1 MNHVS
6 AEEVIA
12 LHDYILK
19 RYAGVAGMQDPGRAE
34 AIVTR
39 VINRE
44 YYEGLEDV
52 FEIAATYWIAIARGH
67 IFADANKRTSLN
79 VTMLFLK
86 RNGIRVADR
95 PELVELTV
103 MAAIGEAST
112 TFLASQLRSFFA
124 SH

>member
-1 MNHVS
+1 MIHVS
-6 AEEVIA
+6 AAEVIA
-12 LHDYILK
+12 LHDAILK
-19 RYAGVAGMQDPGRAE
+19 RYAGVKGMPDPGRAE

-44 YYEGLEDV
+44 YYEDTV
-52 FEIAATYWIAIARGH
+52 DIFELAATYWVAISRGH
-67 IFADANKRTSLN
+67 IFTDGKKRTSLN

-86 RNGIRVADR
+86 RNGVRIHDR

-103 MAAIGEAST
+103 MAATGEVGVT
-112 TFLASQLRSFFA
+112 HLASQLRSFFY

>member
-1 MNHVS
+1 MIHVS

-12 LHDYILK
+12 LHDYLLK
-19 RYAGVAGMQDPGRAE
+19 RYAGVAGMPEPGRAE

-44 YYEGLEDV
+44 YYEGIQDI
-52 FEIAATYWIAIARGH
+52 FELAATYWVAISRGH

-86 RNGIRVADR
+86 RNGIRVHDR

-103 MAAIGEAST
+103 MAATGEAGVPY
-112 TFLASQLRSFFA
+112 LANQLRAFFG

>member
-12 LHDYILK
+12 LHDYILR
-19 RYAGVAGMQDPGRAE
+19 RYAGIAGMQDPGRAD
-34 AIVTR
+34 AIIAR

-44 YYEGLEDV
+44 HYEGMQDV
-52 FEIAATYWIAIARGH
+52 FEIAATYWMAIARGH

-86 RNGIRVADR
+86 RNGIRVSDR

-103 MAAIGEAST
+103 MAATGEASVPY
-112 TFLASQLRSFFA
+112 LANQLRTFFA